1 MSPTDVVSQE
11 QTTPARTKVVNDF
24 SIQVATVNGS
34 GSQTANLV
42 LLRSI
47 LLMGIPVSGKNMFPS
62 NIAGLPTWYTI
73 RASKR
78 GYIGRK
84 KEVDFLVAMN
94 PETAKEDVLTL
105 DAGAAV
111 VYDEPLK
118 LNALRSDLTF
128 YPVPFDK
135 LVTAVCPDAK
145 LRRLVRNMIYD
156 GVLAKLLGIDMS
168 LMEQALGKQLGKKA
182 KAVTLNQGA
191 LKAGFD
197 YAEATFT
204 KQDPFH
210 IERMNETS
218 GKILIEGN
226 AAAAIGCMMAG
237 VTVVAWY
244 PITPS
249 SSLCESLIG
258 YMRKYRIDK
267 ETGKATFAIVQA
279 EDEIASLGMVIG
291 AGWAGARAMTATAGP
306 GISLMSE
313 FAGLAYYAET
323 PAVIFDVQR
332 VGPST
337 GLPTRTAQGDLLS
350 TAFLSHGDTKH
361 ILLIPSSVE
370 ECYEMAMAAF
380 DLSEGFQT
388 PIFVMMDLDLGMNN
402 WMSGGFE
409 YPTRPID
416 RGKLLTPEVL
426 KKIGEWG
433 RYKDVDGDGIP
444 YRTVPGDGM
453 PAFFTRG
460 SGHNA
465 KAQYSERP
473 DDYVDNM
480 DRLARKF
487 ETART
492 RVPAPI
498 VETNKKAKIGII
510 GYGTS
515 HWAISESRDQL
526 REETNVETSYLRVRA
541 YPFNEDLLNFIDA
554 HERLYVVDQQTE
566 GSWVAMTVWGADY
579 LGWNLRCIYGYR
591 GTQETLLALRRGEID
606 MWGSTNAKL
615 VRDLVKDGLVDVIT
629 QQDSER
635 RSDFPDVPTFIE
647 LLGNKRPSGAAW
659 EAYLAWAGPTSVDK
673 FLVAPAGTPKEIV
686 TLLRQ
691 AFNNMAKDDQFKAQ
705 AATFFGDE
713 WRVISGEKTGA
724 LIREVT
730 TISPEAQNFLTQIR
744 RKYELPLGTAE

>member
-1 MSPTDVVSQE
+1 MAPTDLSVQE
-11 QTTPARTKVVNDF
+11 QQAAARKQRVVNDF

-47 LLMGIPVSGKNMFPS
+47 LLMGVPVSGKNMFPS

-78 GYIGRK
+78 GYVGRK

-105 DAGAAV
+105 DPGAAV

-135 LVTAVCPDAK
+135 LVAPVCPDAK

-156 GVLAKLLGIDMS
+156 GVLAKLLGIDLSFMD
-168 LMEQALGKQLGKKA
+168 QALARQLGKKA
-182 KAVTLNQGA
+182 KAVQMNAAA

-210 IERMNETS
+210 IDRMNATA

-258 YMRKYRIDK
+258 YMRKYRMDK
-267 ETGKATFAIVQA
+267 EGKATFAIVQA

-291 AGWAGARAMTATAGP
+291 ASWAGARSMTATAGP

-313 FAGLAYYAET
+313 FTGLAYYAET

-361 ILLIPSSVE
+361 LMLLPCSVE
-370 ECYEMAMAAF
+370 ESYEMAIEAF
-380 DLSEGFQT
+380 DLAEHFQT
-388 PIFVMMDLDLGMNN
+388 PIFVMLDLDLGMNN
-402 WMSGGFE
+402 WMS
-409 YPTRPID
+409 T
-416 RGKLLTPEVL
+416 
-426 KKIGEWG
+426 
-433 RYKDVDGDGIP
+433 
-444 YRTVPGDGM
+444 
-453 PAFFTRG
+453 
-460 SGHNA
+460 
-465 KAQYSERP
+465 
-473 DDYVDNM
+473 
-480 DRLARKF
+480 
-487 ETART
+487 
-492 RVPAPI
+492 
-498 VETNKKAKIGII
+498 
-510 GYGTS
+510 
-515 HWAISESRDQL
+515 
-526 REETNVETSYLRVRA
+526 
-541 YPFNEDLLNFIDA
+541 
-554 HERLYVVDQQTE
+554 
-566 GSWVAMTVWGADY
+566 
-579 LGWNLRCIYGYR
+579 
-591 GTQETLLALRRGEID
+591 
-606 MWGSTNAKL
+606 
-615 VRDLVKDGLVDVIT
+615 
-629 QQDSER
+629 
-635 RSDFPDVPTFIE
+635 
-647 LLGNKRPSGAAW
+647 
-659 EAYLAWAGPTSVDK
+659 
-673 FLVAPAGTPKEIV
+673 
-686 TLLRQ
+686 
-691 AFNNMAKDDQFKAQ
+691 
-705 AATFFGDE
+705 
-713 WRVISGEKTGA
+713 
-724 LIREVT
+724 
-730 TISPEAQNFLTQIR
+730 
-744 RKYELPLGTAE
+744 